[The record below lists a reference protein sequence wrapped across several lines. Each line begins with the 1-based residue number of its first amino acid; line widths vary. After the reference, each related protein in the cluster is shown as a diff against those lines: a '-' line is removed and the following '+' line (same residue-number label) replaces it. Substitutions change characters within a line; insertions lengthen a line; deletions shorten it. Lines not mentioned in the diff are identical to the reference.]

1 MLPPC
6 SSRGVFRRRSERR
19 SEVRRLRAR
28 LVTSHSGGSGT
39 PVGRQYDRSAG
50 SLLDERGANARPW
63 EPRPGAERRREL
75 MARAESGAPKG
86 ERLFA
91 KGAPPQGG
99 SQMRL
104 SALRSPRFREGRE
117 LTKARAQ
124 RRREHG

>member
-50 SLLDERGANARPW
+50 SLLDETGANARPS
-63 EPRPGAERRREL
+63 ETRPGAERRREL
-75 MARAESGAPKG
+75 MARAASGAPKG
-86 ERLFA
+86 ERPFA
-91 KGAPPQGG
+91 KGAPLPSFSGG
-99 SQMRL
+99 ERTDKS
-104 SALRSPRFREGRE
+104 SGAAAPR
-117 LTKARAQ
+117 ARISM
-124 RRREHG
+124 HG